1 MTDVVSLTVAGQ
13 GGGRRVTTHGEQ
25 ILSVTTTVLILVC
38 LLVSKA
44 VLFSSSPAQ
53 LFAPALHP
61 HFSSTFP
68 SFFITPCFHC
78 QHFNSLLLCSEFCSA
93 RHKSPITQTSLDSV
107 TPHHSRV
114 LISAFLSS
122 PLQSFPSFQVY
133 IILKERCMQSSTS
146 IGGTK
151 QAQQNNWIVFRCF

>member
-1 MTDVVSLTVAGQ
+1 MTYW
-13 GGGRRVTTHGEQ
+13 EQ

-53 LFAPALHP
+53 LFAPALQP
-61 HFSSTFP
+61 FVYSVPTLNSTHFSSTFP
-68 SFFITPCFHC
+68 PFFITPCFHC
-78 QHFNSLLLCSEFCSA
+78 QHFNSLLLCSEFCPA
-93 RHKSPITQTSLDSV
+93 RPKSPLTQTSLDPV

-122 PLQSFPSFQVY
+122 LLQGFFSFQVY
-133 IILKERCMQSSTS
+133 IILKEWYMQFYQHWWHKASSTE
-146 IGGTK
+146 
-151 QAQQNNWIVFRCF
+151 